1 MSQVEAMLKNAHR
14 KQVNFETKDIAAS
27 LQDLFGQRLV
37 AFIAGVKDPKRVGQ
51 WAAGQSKP
59 RPEAEEQL
67 RSTFQIAQLLLSEE
81 GPHTVRAWFIGMN
94 PQLDDESPAEALRD
108 GHRKDALA
116 AAKAY
121 LAGG

>member
-1 MSQVEAMLKNAHR
+1 MSLDQAVLKNAHR
-14 KQVNFETKDIAAS
+14 MQVNFETKDIAAS

-59 RPEAEEQL
+59 RQESEDRL
-67 RSTFQIAQLLLSEE
+67 RSTFLIAQLLLSEE
-81 GPHTVRAWFIGMN
+81 SPHTVRAWFIGMN
-94 PQLDDESPAEALRD
+94 PQLDDESPAEALRN
-108 GHRKDALA
+108 GFRKDALA